1 MAENR
6 DKDRDTQSKITKNV
20 ISRIDS
26 RQEFS
31 TILQKMTQHLFIIKL
46 GAKWCRPC
54 KTIAPIV
61 DAFFGSSPPTVL
73 CADIDVDESV
83 DVYSF
88 LKSKRMVNGIPAMVC
103 YKKDNM
109 TFIPDDSV
117 TGAEPAALAAFFKRC
132 NNHLNKVIVANNKPT
147 IAEVRT

>member
-1 MAENR
+1 M
-6 DKDRDTQSKITKNV
+6 TSKKI
-20 ISRIDS
+20 ISVLES
-26 RQEFS
+26 RNDF
-31 TILQKMTQHLFIIKL
+31 INLLKVNPGLIIIKF
-46 GAKWCRPC
+46 GATWCGPC
-54 KTIAPIV
+54 KQIKHV
-61 DAFFGSSPPTVL
+61 VEGFFATSPPTVI
-73 CADIDVDESV
+73 CADLDIDESF
-83 DVYSF
+83 DLYAY